1 MFYVYLKGKEQGRF
15 GCLLAALA
23 LVQGDNAA
31 YTVQQAINDGWTI
44 TTKAKGTASWPQSR
58 N

>member
-1 MFYVYLKGKEQGRF
+1 MFYVYLNGEEKGRF

-31 YTVQQAINDGWTI
+31 YTVQQAINDGWSI
-44 TTKAKGTASWPQSR
+44 TTKARGVKSWQKQ